1 VTLVSQ
7 NDGSNGHPP
16 DQPPEE
22 GEPPGRIVVPGQT
35 SPLVGDE
42 EAATEVRD
50 LGSASRSCLVI
61 IVILLALVLF
71 ACVALGLR
79 AFIGG

>member
-1 VTLVSQ
+1 
-7 NDGSNGHPP
+7 
-16 DQPPEE
+16 
-22 GEPPGRIVVPGQT
+22 
-35 SPLVGDE
+35 
-42 EAATEVRD
+42 VRD